1 MQQQATQTLHFTFMG
16 WGRYN
21 YDPHFTEEETETWKG
36 KTMHSRSHRFSAH
49 PHHCQ
54 LNSRAARSISMNTSL
69 LKGSKPQSG
78 STGMVE
84 RD

>member
-1 MQQQATQTLHFTFMG
+1 MQQQATQTLHFAFMG

-36 KTMHSRSHRFSAH
+36 KTTHSRSHRFFAH

-54 LNSRAARSISMNTSL
+54 LNSQEHFHEHFPT
-69 LKGSKPQSG
+69 Q
-78 STGMVE
+78 E
-84 RD
+84 Q